1 MARRESAATTMRG
14 VWTSDISRSAREGP
28 GHYVEQSY
36 TNRSSADQDLGAIV
50 GSDRT
55 PGWHLSNCLVM
66 GERPSERLG
75 IDVPRGLA
83 SPQAWGNHAAN

>member
-1 MARRESAATTMRG
+1 MRG

-36 TNRSSADQDLGAIV
+36 TNRSSADQDLGRHRWVRPDARLAPIELL
-50 GSDRT
+50 SD
-55 PGWHLSNCLVM
+55 